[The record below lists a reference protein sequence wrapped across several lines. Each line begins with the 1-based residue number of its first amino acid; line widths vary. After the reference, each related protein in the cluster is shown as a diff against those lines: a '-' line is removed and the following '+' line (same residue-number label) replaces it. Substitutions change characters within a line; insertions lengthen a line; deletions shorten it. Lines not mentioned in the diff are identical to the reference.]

1 MSRQFITIEE
11 LAKKDLRVIYRDALA
26 PLNDELLKGQGVA
39 LVFERPSLR
48 TRASS
53 SSAVQELGG
62 YVTFFSDEEIG
73 LNTRESAED
82 VARTLAQMYAIC
94 ALRVRDH
101 DVFARMRRATNDT
114 LSLINLLSNAAH
126 PTQAI
131 ADVLTI
137 AEHFAKGDVEGLKG
151 LEVVYVGDA
160 TNVTRSLC
168 VALLRLGAHVTVAAP
183 DAYQLRQGGD
193 EDPFNVEGGELRL
206 SSSPADAVRGADVIY
221 TDAWVSMG
229 LEAETAQRRVDFA
242 AFQVNEELV
251 GLASPDVA
259 VLHCLPAHRG
269 DEITDQVLDSE
280 RSLVWRQAFHRR
292 SAMLG
297 ILGWIKEEHHD

>member
-183 DAYQLRQGGD
+183 DAYQLRQGGA
-193 EDPFNVEGGELRL
+193 EDPFHVAGGELRL

>member
-183 DAYQLRQGGD
+183 EAYQLRQGGA

-242 AFQVNEELV
+242 PFQVNEELV

>member
-11 LAKKDLRVIYRDALA
+11 LSKKDLRVIYRDALA

-53 SSAVQELGG
+53 SAAVQELGG

-73 LNTRESAED
+73 IDSRESVED
-82 VARTLAQMYAIC
+82 IAKTLEQMFAIC
-94 ALRVRDH
+94 ALRVRNH
-101 DVFARMRRATNDT
+101 DVFRRMRLATNDT
-114 LSLINLLSNAAH
+114 MSLINLLSDVAH

-137 AEHFAKGDVEGLKG
+137 AEHFAGGDVEGVKG
-151 LEVVYVGDA
+151 LKVAYVGDA

-168 VALLRLGAHVTVAAP
+168 VALLRLGARVTVAAP
-183 DAYQLRQGGD
+183 DAYQLTRGGA
-193 EDPFNVEGGELRL
+193 EDPFGVDSGNLQL
-206 SSSPADAVRGADVIY
+206 SDSASDAVKGADVIY

-229 LEAETAQRRVDFA
+229 LEAQTAQRRVDFA
-242 AFQVNEELV
+242 SFQVNDELV
-251 GLASPDVA
+251 GLASPDV
-259 VLHCLPAHRG
+259 VILHCLPAHRG
-269 DEITDQVLDSE
+269 DEITDHVLDSE

-297 ILGWIKEEHHD
+297 ILGWIKEEHYD